1 MNNNNRPANGNHTP
15 YAANGDDE
23 SSLSI
28 RDLFHIFLRRRDLFL
43 VIAIP
48 VFLGILVYRLV
59 KPYTPQY
66 LSTFD
71 VGVSNERPVEGFF
84 SQSMET
90 PSVQIGSVT
99 QRVISNL
106 LSVKIAQKVADS
118 LALNVYVRNANSDL
132 AVEARF
138 KTDLDNAIGPYRL
151 IFTNGGYALFNKNG
165 EKLAEAASGDF
176 LDLTFMELKVTP
188 RKPLPTGKAYLIT
201 IYPRANTALALRN
214 SLSIKVLEADKIE
227 KGIVNTSIPFSGEGS
242 AKNLV
247 SAKSIFPGMNLLGIL
262 RINVYWGNPE
272 NALAIA
278 RVLSDIIIK
287 EDISEKSLQFIQS
300 RNFIESQLTL
310 YQEKLNDLENQIKSF
325 KELKKIANLA
335 ASTQA
340 LITQI
345 STIESHKSQIQI
357 EETILKN
364 LSDFLNQNKEGI
376 DTTFNFAAALLSDQM
391 LQNLYSQLL
400 QSEADLKGKLKE
412 YSTGHPKVMEI
423 QARLSGLKEQM
434 KDEVTKRLS
443 TIKTELSSVDNQIQ
457 TLQMKLENVPEDEI
471 QLARLERDRETA
483 EKLYTFFAEKLEET
497 RVQEAGVTSDLKL
510 INPPLV
516 SSKPVNSRGRLT
528 SLILALVLALLTG
541 GAATFVAEYFDN
553 TVKDPDLIKTKIG
566 LPIYASIP
574 DFNGTTKT
582 SFMRKV
588 IDTFNRPVPVQ
599 RHLRTITE
607 DISSAEFEAFRK
619 LSINLEFA
627 HPEKNYRAFYITSP
641 GPEEG
646 KTFIALNLGVV
657 LGFTGK
663 KAIVIDTDFRKKEG
677 HLTDIIE
684 SKKETGIFDVLEGK
698 AKIADTIISVNLK
711 DIGKNAGESGSMGA
725 EEKNGLGAEEKRG
738 KGEKKN
744 HLNALNDNNPI
755 NDKNGRYNPS
765 QTLDLIPI
773 GHVPPNPFIFLES
786 QKMKAIIDELSKT
799 YDYVVIDGLPIL
811 LFADATYLANYCDGV
826 LIAARYGKTVF
837 KELEDSLEILRS
849 GKSDIL
855 GLVMNSVPH
864 SRGSYYYHYYK
875 YYTKYYRKES
885 KGQRSGGAEE
895 QKA

>member
-1 MNNNNRPANGNHTP
+1 MEQRLCKFVLMNNKNDQIQNVNHAP
-15 YAANGDDE
+15 YAANHADDE
-23 SSLSI
+23 SSLSV
-28 RDLFHIFLRRRDLFL
+28 RDLFHIFLRRRELFL

-90 PSVQIGSVT
+90 PSIQIGSVT

-138 KTDLDNAIGPYRL
+138 KTDFENPIGPLRL
-151 IFTNGGYALFNKNG
+151 IFANGGYALFNKNG
-165 EKLAEAASGDF
+165 EKLADAPNGDF
-176 LDLTFMELKVTP
+176 LDLTFMELRVTP
-188 RKPLPTGKAYLIT
+188 RKPIPAGKAYLIT
-201 IYPRANTALALRN
+201 IYPRSNTALALRN

-310 YQEKLNDLENQIKSF
+310 YQEKLNELENQVKSF
-325 KELKKIANLA
+325 KELKKIANLD

-357 EETILKN
+357 EETILMN
-364 LSDFLNQNKEGI
+364 LNTFLTENIGGV
-376 DTTFNFAAALLSDQM
+376 DTTFNFAAALLSDQV

-412 YSTGHPKVMEI
+412 YSAGHPKVMEI

-443 TIKTELSSVDNQIQ
+443 TIKTELASVDNQIQ
-457 TLQMKLENVPEDEI
+457 FLQRKLENVPEDEI

-516 SSKPVNSRGRLT
+516 SNKPVNSRGRLT

-574 DFNGTTKT
+574 DFNGST
-582 SFMRKV
+582 SQAGLVRKLIGV
-588 IDTFNRPVPVQ
+588 FNRPPPIQ
-599 RHLRTITE
+599 RHLRTVTE

-663 KAIVIDTDFRKKEG
+663 KAVVIDTDFRKKKG

-698 AKIADTIISVNLK
+698 IKLGDTIISVNLK
-711 DIGKNAGESGSMGA
+711 DIGKDSKEYGVSS
-725 EEKNGLGAEEKRG
+725 KQ
-738 KGEKKN
+738 
-744 HLNALNDNNPI
+744 NNPLQGQTI
-755 NDKNGRYNPS
+755 IDGKSTDIKSSQKDKTDQIS

-786 QKMKAIIDELSKT
+786 HKMKAIIDELSKA
-799 YDYVVIDGLPIL
+799 YDYVIIDGLPVL

-826 LIAARYGKTVF
+826 LLAARYGKTIF
-837 KELEDSLEILRS
+837 KELVDSMEILRS
-849 GKSDIL
+849 GKSDII
-855 GLVMNSVPH
+855 GLIMNSVPH
-864 SRGSYYYHYYK
+864 SQGSYYYHYYYK
-875 YYTKYYRKES
+875 YYAKYYRKD
-885 KGQRSGGAEE
+885 K
-895 QKA
+895 KA

>member
-1 MNNNNRPANGNHTP
+1 MNNSKLTSNSNHTP
-15 YAANGDDE
+15 YNNADDE

-28 RDLFHIFLRRRDLFL
+28 RDLFHIFLRRREFFL

-48 VFLGILVYRLV
+48 VFLGILIYRIT

-66 LSTFD
+66 LATFD
-71 VGVSNERPVEGFF
+71 IGVSNERPVEGFF

-90 PSVQIGSVT
+90 PTVQIGSVT

-132 AVEARF
+132 LVEARF
-138 KTDLDNAIGPYRL
+138 KTDYESPIGPYRL
-151 IFTNGGYALFNKNG
+151 RFVNGGYALFNKNG
-165 EKLAEAASGDF
+165 EKLAEAANGYF
-176 LDLTFMELKVTP
+176 LDLTFMDLKVTP
-188 RKPLPTGKAYLIT
+188 RKPIPAGKSYAVT
-201 IYPRANTALALRN
+201 FYPRANTALALRN

-262 RINVYWGNPE
+262 RISVYWGNPE
-272 NALAIA
+272 NAQAIA
-278 RVLSDIIIK
+278 WVLSDLIIK
-287 EDISEKSLQFIQS
+287 EDIGEKSLQFIQS

-310 YQEKLNDLENQIKSF
+310 YQDKLNDLENRIKTF
-325 KELKKIANLA
+325 KELKKIVNLD

-345 STIESHKSQIQI
+345 STIESRKSLIQI

-364 LSDFLNQNKEGI
+364 LNEFLTANKEGI
-376 DTTFNFAAALLSDQM
+376 DTTFNFAAALLSDQV

-400 QSEADLKGKLKE
+400 QAEADLKGKLKE
-412 YSTGHPKVMEI
+412 YSPGHPKVMEI
-423 QARLSGLKEQM
+423 QAKLSGLKEQM
-434 KDEVTKRLS
+434 KDEVSKRLT
-443 TIKTELSSVDNQIQ
+443 TIKTELGSVENQIH
-457 TLQMKLENVPEDEI
+457 TLQAKLENVPEDEI

-516 SSKPVNSRGRLT
+516 ANKPVNSRGRLT
-528 SLILALVLALLTG
+528 SLILALVLAILTG

-553 TVKDPDLIKTKIG
+553 TVKDPDLVKTKIG
-566 LPIYASIP
+566 IPIYASIP
-574 DFNGTTKT
+574 DFNGAADTG
-582 SFMRKV
+582 MVRRV
-588 IDTFNRPVPVQ
+588 INVFRPPRPVE

-627 HPEKNYRAFYITSP
+627 HPDKNYRAFYITSP

-663 KAIVIDTDFRKKEG
+663 KAVVIDTDFRKKEG
-677 HLTDIIE
+677 HLTDVIK

-698 AKIADTIISVNLK
+698 AKLGDTIISMNLK
-711 DIGKNAGESGSMGA
+711 DIGKDSKEYGVGS
-725 EEKNGLGAEEKRG
+725 KQHNQK
-738 KGEKKN
+738 
-744 HLNALNDNNPI
+744 DQTDQI
-755 NDKNGRYNPS
+755 N

-799 YDYVVIDGLPIL
+799 YDYVVIDGLPVL

-826 LIAARYGKTVF
+826 LLAVRYGKTVF
-837 KELEDSLEILRS
+837 KELEDSLDILRS
-849 GKSDIL
+849 GKSDII
-855 GLVMNSVPH
+855 GLVMNAVPH
-864 SRGSYYYHYYK
+864 SRGSYYYHYYYK
-875 YYTKYYRKES
+875 YYTKYYRKD
-885 KGQRSGGAEE
+885 K
-895 QKA
+895 KT